1 MLRVV
6 EAFSGIGA
14 QAKALKKIGVP
25 YQILSTIEWDINA
38 IYAYDIIHNGKQD
51 LSKYDNFSKNEL
63 IEKLKIYTLSIDGK
77 KPISKRSL
85 QAMTEDMLKRIY
97 CAIERTHNLASIKD
111 VHANDLAENID
122 LFTYSFPCQ
131 DLSICSAWHNNTSGI
146 DRNAH
151 NRSGMLW
158 EVERILKEY
167 EDDGKKLPSFLLMEN
182 VSNILSKAHR
192 KNFDEWKKYLHDIGY
207 ENQVYTLNATNFGI
221 PQTRIR
227 TYMISVLTDG
237 TPDHRNKII
246 EYFKENNLQVKQFEK
261 PEIMKDLQSFL
272 RLDYTNKVYKREA
285 DISNPNDTPSRQKI
299 YNDNKLIYDNGVMK
313 EKTVKTITTKQD
325 RNPNSGIISYH
336 GKDGKAKYRNLTPRE
351 CFLLM
356 GFDESDFQS
365 IVDNNFK
372 IRGKYFFGREKMIKL
387 AGNSIVVNVLEAIF
401 KQIVDIQE
409 KIL

>member
-182 VSNILSKAHR
+182 VSNILSEAHR

>member
-51 LSKYDNFSKNEL
+51 LSKYDNLSKNEL
-63 IEKLKIYTLSIDGK
+63 IEKLKEYTLSIDGK

-111 VHANDLAENID
+111 VHVNDLAENID

-167 EDDGKKLPSFLLMEN
+167 EEKGKKLPSFLLMEN
-182 VSNILSKAHR
+182 VSNILSEAHR

-207 ENQVYTLNATNFGI
+207 ENQVYTLNAANFGI

-237 TPDHRNKII
+237 TPNHRNKII

-261 PEIMKDLQSFL
+261 PETMKDLQSFL

>member
-182 VSNILSKAHR
+182 VSNILSEAHR

-227 TYMISVLTDG
+227 TYMISCL
-237 TPDHRNKII
+237 
-246 EYFKENNLQVKQFEK
+246 
-261 PEIMKDLQSFL
+261 
-272 RLDYTNKVYKREA
+272 
-285 DISNPNDTPSRQKI
+285 
-299 YNDNKLIYDNGVMK
+299 LIH
-313 EKTVKTITTKQD
+313 I
-325 RNPNSGIISYH
+325 
-336 GKDGKAKYRNLTPRE
+336 
-351 CFLLM
+351 
-356 GFDESDFQS
+356 
-365 IVDNNFK
+365 
-372 IRGKYFFGREKMIKL
+372 
-387 AGNSIVVNVLEAIF
+387 
-401 KQIVDIQE
+401 
-409 KIL
+409 

>member
-51 LSKYDNFSKNEL
+51 LSKYDNLSKNEL
-63 IEKLKIYTLSIDGK
+63 IEKLKKYTLSIDGK

-111 VHANDLAENID
+111 VHVNDLAEDID

-167 EDDGKKLPSFLLMEN
+167 EDKGKKLPSFLLMEN
-182 VSNILSKAHR
+182 VSNILSEAHR
-192 KNFDEWKKYLHDIGY
+192 KNFGEWKKYLHDIGY
-207 ENQVYTLNATNFGI
+207 ENQVYTLNAANFGI

-237 TPDHRNKII
+237 TPNHRNKII

-261 PEIMKDLQSFL
+261 PETMKDLQSFL